1 MQALVIL
8 SCQHACRQSIT
19 STGIFKWANGLCMA
33 QGNDNICGIAGVLN
47 LNVYSGFTKFSIL

>member
-19 STGIFKWANGLCMA
+19 PTSIFKWDNGLCMA
-33 QGNDNICGIAGVLN
+33 QGNDNICGIAGILKLN
-47 LNVYSGFTKFSIL
+47 MYSGFIKI